1 MASSPDQNPLYTF
14 FSIGEKSIRQYASD
28 REGRFSVDCESFRDQ
43 KGETVYKLF
52 LHGWPDS
59 PFYLTSD
66 NVSNYQ
72 EKRVQARSSA
82 ANRFY
87 IEENVQDPFYVLE
100 SHLLEILQGT
110 GYGSISLKFEKLRK
124 QKAAFICSV
133 TFSYRH
139 TVILQSR

>member
-1 MASSPDQNPLYTF
+1 MVSSLEQNPLHSF
-14 FSIGEKSIRQYASD
+14 FSIGKKSIKQYALE
-28 REGRFSVDCESFRDQ
+28 REGRFSVDCESFRDH
-43 KGETVYKLF
+43 KGETMFKLF

-66 NVSNYQ
+66 HVSSYRTERFQTN
-72 EKRVQARSSA
+72 RSSTHQSSFEG
-82 ANRFY
+82 NGR
-87 IEENVQDPFYVLE
+87 DPFYVLE

-110 GYGSISLKFEKLRK
+110 GYGSISLKFEKMRK

-139 TVILQSR
+139 TITLEAK